1 MSVALPC
8 FSSLSNVFLS
18 CSILHSA
25 IGTGF
30 MCHLPTWQW
39 LFPIVVITL
48 WQSSF
53 GTTALPFSILLYLL
67 LLITFKCLVPSWC
80 YYSVIIPRNLI
91 VLFLRLKELSFLWSE
106 IILLSSG
113 IFESLPAFSF
123 VENGSVRYRTHEPT
137 HSDEKQANN
146 PQHLRYTS
154 MYTRIADMTVANR
167 APLITRYFSC
177 VIFLLSHT
185 VLILS
190 TGIDGLLLFQTL
202 QS

>member
-1 MSVALPC
+1 MAVA
-8 FSSLSNVFLS
+8 
-18 CSILHSA
+18 
-25 IGTGF
+25 
-30 MCHLPTWQW
+30 
-39 LFPIVVITL
+39 FPIVVITL

-80 YYSVIIPRNLI
+80 YYSVIIPRNSI
-91 VLFLRLKELSFLWSE
+91 ALFLRLKELSFLWSE

-137 HSDEKQANN
+137 HSDEKQTNN
-146 PQHLRYTS
+146 QQHLRYTS
-154 MYTRIADMTVANR
+154 LCTRIAGMTVANR
-167 APLITRYFSC
+167 APLIQITRYFSC
-177 VIFLLSHT
+177 VFFLLSHT

>member
-1 MSVALPC
+1 MFNALPECWDAVSTRASIQTRRALTFPSFWPRNLDSSVSVTLPC
-8 FSSLSNVFLS
+8 FSSLSDVFLS

-30 MCHLPTWQW
+30 VCHLPTWQW

-67 LLITFKCLVPSWC
+67 LLITFKCSVPSWC
-80 YYSVIIPRNLI
+80 FYSVIIPRNSI
-91 VLFLRLKELSFLWSE
+91 ALFLRLKELSFLWSE

-123 VENGSVRYRTHEPT
+123 VC
-137 HSDEKQANN
+137 Q
-146 PQHLRYTS
+146 
-154 MYTRIADMTVANR
+154 I
-167 APLITRYFSC
+167 
-177 VIFLLSHT
+177 
-185 VLILS
+185 
-190 TGIDGLLLFQTL
+190 
-202 QS
+202 